1 MHKLQHVI
9 VMVLSVLVSCSANAA
24 AERILHVITE
34 QNWEPY
40 WIMSPE
46 SSAGILNDFMLEL
59 NPRLPY
65 EVTNSERYSVNRSR
79 QAFTAGEVVMECCLN
94 RVWRNPIDSTGT
106 TLWSDTVLKTEEVIV
121 YPRHRSFPVNG
132 PEDLQGKTISTILGY
147 GYIWSD
153 QFIRIDSVNNLTQ
166 IKMVAKGRAD
176 GAIIDRLELK
186 YLLKHYPEIQAIKHL
201 IEIGPV
207 INQTDLKIR
216 VHSSHPELIEPINE
230 AIREIKGAG
239 LLDEITARYTENQS
253 EPSNESLAHDT
264 ALPGALSNEAL

>member
-1 MHKLQHVI
+1 MHKLHHLAFLI
-9 VMVLSVLVSCSANAA
+9 VSVLISSSASAA

-46 SSAGILNDFMLEL
+46 DSTGILNDFMLEL

-65 EVTNSERYSVNRSR
+65 QVANSERYSINRSR
-79 QAFTAGEVVMECCLN
+79 EAFTAGEVAMECCLN
-94 RVWRNPIDSTGT
+94 QVWRKAIDSAGT
-106 TLWSDTVLKTEEVIV
+106 TIWSDTVLKTEEVIV
-121 YPRHRSFPVNG
+121 FPRNKSFPVNG
-132 PEDLQGKTISTILGY
+132 PEDLKNKTISTILGY

-153 QFIRIDSVNNLTQ
+153 QFIRVDSMNNLTQ

-176 GAIIDRLELK
+176 GAIIDRLELN
-186 YLLKHYPEIQAIKHL
+186 YLLKHYPEIQEIREL

-216 VHSSHPELIEPINE
+216 IHSAYPELIDPVNQ
-230 AIREIKGAG
+230 AIEQIKEEGI
-239 LLDEITARYTENQS
+239 LDQIIGRYT
-253 EPSNESLAHDT
+253 HF
-264 ALPGALSNEAL
+264 